1 MISLQICFIDKIS
14 VTFCENKIISF
25 SSFLVLNGKVS
36 YFNLQ
41 SLRINSETDGVA
53 RET

>member
-1 MISLQICFIDKIS
+1 VISLQIYLDKIS
-14 VTFCENKIISF
+14 VTFCEKKIISL
-25 SSFLVLNGKVS
+25 SYFLVLNGKVS

-41 SLRINSETDGVA
+41 SLKINSETDGVA